1 MAASRAGIAAVPI
14 GLRKDLNAE
23 NVSETVA
30 TTDRTPTRPAVLR
43 VLADGQERDFRDVC
57 EQAAT
62 LLGLSQATREER
74 IASGQS
80 RYVNRVNWAC
90 SGLTVAGLLER
101 PRRGRYRITENGRA
115 VDQRSLPEYS
125 EKDMLEWPVW
135 RAYQDEITQC
145 KIQQHGD
152 GVAETDDDAAAD
164 PVEVLAAG
172 ERAFN
177 AQTETSLRKRLQ
189 EASPEFFERAVIDVL
204 WAMGYGGTH
213 GEKQHVGR
221 SGDGGIDGVIRQD
234 ALGLTN
240 IYIQAKRYADTNKV
254 GEPEIR
260 NFIGSLDTQGA
271 SLGVF
276 ITTSSFQPGAVHT
289 AEGYRH
295 GRIILID
302 GLRLTSLM
310 LAYGVAVHKTREFT
324 LYEIDD
330 DFFDEELA

>member
-1 MAASRAGIAAVPI
+1 
-14 GLRKDLNAE
+14 
-23 NVSETVA
+23 
-30 TTDRTPTRPAVLR
+30 
-43 VLADGQERDFRDVC
+43 
-57 EQAAT
+57 
-62 LLGLSQATREER
+62 
-74 IASGQS
+74 
-80 RYVNRVNWAC
+80 
-90 SGLTVAGLLER
+90 
-101 PRRGRYRITENGRA
+101 
-115 VDQRSLPEYS
+115 
-125 EKDMLEWPVW
+125 
-135 RAYQDEITQC
+135 
-145 KIQQHGD
+145 
-152 GVAETDDDAAAD
+152 
-164 PVEVLAAG
+164 LAAG